1 MELFVAVWA
10 VVGALVGSFLNVV
23 IVRLATNESVVRGRS
38 HCRSCK
44 RTLSAF
50 ELIPIVSF
58 VFLRGRCRS
67 CGVPIGARYPIV
79 EAVTAL
85 LFGFVA
91 FRFWSADFGSVEAIL
106 MVFVLSFVAGLVVI
120 FAYDMHHYLIPDKV
134 LVPLIF
140 LALIYQLALGFGG
153 SLSGGLIL
161 SPLLGAFG
169 AALAGGLFFLVLFL
183 ISKGEWMGFGDVKL
197 VVFMGL
203 LLGLPGLLL
212 ALFFAFVSGAIIGI
226 ALMAWGRK
234 NLGDHVPFAPFLIC
248 GIFVSFFW
256 GPPIIAWYLR
266 FVLA

>member
-1 MELFVAVWA
+1 MELFVAAWT
-10 VVGALVGSFLNVV
+10 VVGALIGSFLNVV
-23 IVRLATNESVVRGRS
+23 IVRLATSESVVRGRS

-44 RTLSAF
+44 RTLSVF

-58 VFLRGRCRS
+58 VFLRGRCRGCKAS
-67 CGVPIGARYPIV
+67 IGVRYPIV
-79 EAVTAL
+79 EAATAF

-91 FRFWSADFGSVEAIL
+91 FQFWSADFDFLSGVLMALIL
-106 MVFVLSFVAGLVVI
+106 AFVAGLVVI
-120 FAYDMHHYLIPDKV
+120 FSYDMHHYLIPDKV
-134 LVPLIF
+134 LVPLIL
-140 LALIYQLALGFGG
+140 LAIPYQLVVGLRDTA
-153 SLSGGLIL
+153 SGELVL

-169 AALAGGLFFLVLFL
+169 AAVVGGLFFLILFL
-183 ISKGEWMGFGDVKL
+183 VSKGEWMGFGDVKL

-203 LLGLPGLLL
+203 LLGLSGLLL

-256 GPPIIAWYLR
+256 GHPIITWYLQL
-266 FVLA
+266 VLA